1 MKCLSRQDIE
11 AIATRVVNAYY
22 RLPELQGQPIH
33 RIDPELLLTKV
44 LGLNIEYYHL
54 SLDNSILGATSA
66 SEMGIEVYDNA
77 DNEAIYFL
85 DGNTVLVEKDLKEDA
100 TQKGRCN
107 FTLAHEGSHQILKML
122 YPREYG
128 VNSKSPKLHFY
139 RANSEKNKPIS
150 DWEEW
155 QANALGSAIL
165 LPREKIE
172 KGMFMFE
179 LGEKIT
185 MLNKIVD
192 SRVYDRFKD
201 LALFLGVSKTALAI
215 RMKQFGLLENDYL
228 DDPYRILD
236 IYYDG
241 GVGYER

>member
-11 AIATRVVNAYY
+11 AIATRVVTAYY
-22 RLPELQGQPIH
+22 KLPELQGQQIH

-54 SLDNSILGATSA
+54 SRDNSILGATSA
-66 SEMGIEVYDNA
+66 SEMGIEVFDND
-77 DNEAIYFL
+77 DNEAIYLL
-85 DGNTVLVEKDLKEDA
+85 DGKTVLVEKDLKDDT
-100 TQKGRCN
+100 TQQGRCN
-107 FTLAHEGSHQILKML
+107 FTIAHEGSHQILKML

-128 VNSKSPKLHFY
+128 VNSNSAKLHFY
-139 RANSEKNKPIS
+139 RANSEKNKPIA

-155 QANALGSAIL
+155 QANTLGSAIL
-165 LPREKIE
+165 LPRERIE
-172 KGMFMFE
+172 RAMFMFS

-201 LALFLGVSKTALAI
+201 LACFLGVSKTALAI
-215 RMKQFGLLENDYL
+215 RMKQLGMLENDYL

-236 IYYDG
+236 ITYDG
-241 GVGYER
+241 GGRV

>member
-11 AIATRVVNAYY
+11 AIATRVVTAYY

-44 LGLNIEYYHL
+44 LGLSIEYCHL
-54 SLDNSILGATSA
+54 SRDNSILGATSA
-66 SEMGIEVYDNA
+66 SEMGIEVYDND

-85 DGNTVLVEKDLKEDA
+85 DGKTVLVEKDLKKDA
-100 TQKGRCN
+100 AQQGRCN
-107 FTLAHEGSHQILKML
+107 FTIAHEGSHQILKML

-128 VNSKSPKLHFY
+128 ANFKAAKLHFY
-139 RANSEKNKPIS
+139 CPNSEKKKPIS

-165 LPREKIE
+165 LPKDKVEQA
-172 KGMFMFE
+172 MFMFG
-179 LGEKIT
+179 LGNKIT
-185 MLNKIVD
+185 MLNRIVD
-192 SRVYDRFKD
+192 LPVYKRFKD
-201 LALFLGVSKTALAI
+201 LACFLGVSKSALAI
-215 RMKQFGLLENDYL
+215 RLKQLGMLENDYL

-236 IYYDG
+236 IQYDG
-241 GVGYER
+241 GGRV